1 MVEDS
6 EWGRI
11 RYCQVIRNGLWTWEI
26 ICTSKYKRTHRRVVR
41 RKTLCRKSAVNWR
54 LGYYWVGCYKG
65 SWWRRR
71 RWQYDGCDTRTW
83 DWTNE
88 TSFRSQKLR
97 SSFWSDFS
105 TYLLKRKSSGSPK
118 RDEKVWQS
126 NRKPSQNKK
135 ETHLVEYSEKKGAS
149 KRLARPNSAQN
160 ASERRVFI
168 DLNSSVIH
176 VKNMTT
182 YRYMVDQKTYDS

>member
-11 RYCQVIRNGLWTWEI
+11 RYCQMIGNGLWTWEI
-26 ICTSKYKRTHRRVVR
+26 ICRSKNSHKSCHR
-41 RKTLCRKSAVNWR
+41 RKTLWRKSAVNWR
-54 LGYYWVGCYKG
+54 LGYYSVGCYKG

-83 DWTNE
+83 AVV
-88 TSFRSQKLR
+88 QVAKLR

-105 TYLLKRKSSGSPK
+105 TYLLQRKSSGSPK

-126 NRKPSQNKK
+126 NRKPPKQSANQ
-135 ETHLVEYSEKKGAS
+135 EHTS
-149 KRLARPNSAQN
+149 KRRPIPWNIPEKRERAKGWHGQTVLKTLQN
-160 ASERRVFI
+160 DEFAMI
-168 DLNSSVIH
+168 
-176 VKNMTT
+176 
-182 YRYMVDQKTYDS
+182 